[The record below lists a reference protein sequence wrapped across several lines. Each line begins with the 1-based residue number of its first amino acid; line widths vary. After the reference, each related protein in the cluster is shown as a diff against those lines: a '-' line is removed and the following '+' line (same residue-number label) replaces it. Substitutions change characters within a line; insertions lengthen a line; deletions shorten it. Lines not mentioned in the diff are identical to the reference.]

1 MDILPESIPETLKK
15 IEFSKRIDNDIG
27 SLIKTEKIFEE
38 LKNWYR
44 YKFESISTIL
54 DNLEIDWENI
64 TYENQDC
71 YILIKFENKRFLLSW
86 NRMLFKESQSFVF
99 LILQKK
105 NHEFKTEYD
114 FRNNLKEILRK
125 NLIA

>member
-86 NRMLFKESQSFVF
+86 NRKLFKKSQSFVF

-105 NHEFKTEYD
+105 NYEFKTEYD
-114 FRNNLKEILRK
+114 FKNNLKEILRK
-125 NLIA
+125 N